1 MTTFSNEQ
9 IEAKMQQLKQLTA
22 EAEQLKNELKEAGA
36 WPLDDETLDDVSGG
50 RRIPAL

>member
-1 MTTFSNEQ
+1 MQKLPSELV
-9 IEAKMQQLKQLTA
+9 EAKVQQLKQLTA